1 MGDNNNQNI
10 INEVTSLIRR
20 WEEERTPPTY
30 DPVPTLTKYVLK
42 SLLVIE
48 RVWYLFESDLSSTT
62 MSIYLEIMSKLYHL
76 LLLMYLIV
84 DVVLVCDYFC
94 IFMSY

>member
-42 SLLVIE
+42 LLLVIE
-48 RVWYLFESDLSSTT
+48 RV
-62 MSIYLEIMSKLYHL
+62 
-76 LLLMYLIV
+76 
-84 DVVLVCDYFC
+84 
-94 IFMSY
+94 

>member
-30 DPVPTLTKYVLK
+30 DPVPTLTKYV
-42 SLLVIE
+42 
-48 RVWYLFESDLSSTT
+48 FETG
-62 MSIYLEIMSKLYHL
+62 YEIVFAYPNGYQITKQITNNLNEISYHYVFL
-76 LLLMYLIV
+76 PKTFL
-84 DVVLVCDYFC
+84 
-94 IFMSY
+94 